1 MENNYQQFEGNDLK
15 NVSVKERIQNLNK
28 LDFNIVPSK
37 ANNNKNIA
45 NNTKLNHNLFSH
57 KQQEQDGFQ
66 NTKPVKSYGNKYN
79 PSCTYVDLSKKNE
92 KANFASEN
100 NSPVQNPVV
109 KQNLNINKNIY
120 ENLQTTKNTYHKFEN
135 MEQVHLLLQRKYWWE
150 NCKFVFLFIV
160 LLLSI
165 LIITIVIFI
174 S

>member
-1 MENNYQQFEGNDLK
+1 MENYYQQIEENDLQ

-37 ANNNKNIA
+37 AKNSKNID
-45 NNTKLNHNLFSH
+45 NKTTLNHNLFSH
-57 KQQEQDGFQ
+57 KQESFQ
-66 NTKPVKSYGNKYN
+66 NTIPVKSYSKNYN
-79 PSCTYVDLSKKNE
+79 PSCTYVDLSAKNE
-92 KANFASEN
+92 KVNFASEN